1 MADRRRVVSGILF
14 SPRGGSAHAA
24 RALNARLPGEGWDTS
39 LVAGSRR
46 DAGPAQDARAFYG
59 EVEDLSVV
67 DFTAALASPDPM
79 SPPPGAAPMHPSF
92 EDRPGAPDRVFA
104 SLGDAAFERQVDA
117 WSTALRAVDA
127 GDADVLHLHHL
138 TPIDAAAARVAPTV
152 PVVTHLHGTELLML
166 EAIDAGLGARWP
178 FAGAWA
184 ERLRGWAARSSR
196 LVVATPGGRERARDV
211 LGVSADRLEVVPN
224 GVDATRF
231 SPAPVDRAG
240 LWQRVLVD
248 RPLGWRPGQ
257 PPGSWRAMPAAVDAL
272 ARDVTFLYVGR
283 FTEVKRVPLL
293 IEAFTRARAR
303 LGGGISLVIVG
314 GHPGEWEGEHPADA
328 IDRLGAEGI
337 LLAGWHDQAELPNL
351 LRASDVVVLP
361 SVNESFGQVLVEG
374 MACELPAIAVD
385 RGGPAEI
392 VDDGETGW
400 LVPPDDDAALEL
412 AIVEAATNGAERR
425 LRGELARR
433 DVLDRYTWRA
443 AAHEL
448 SGVLEAAAYERGGS
462 TRGEPVAA

>member
-1 MADRRRVVSGILF
+1 MTGRRVVSGILF

-24 RALNARLPGEGWDTS
+24 RALNARLPGEGWETS
-39 LVAGSRR
+39 LVTGSRR

-59 EVEDLSVV
+59 EVDDLGVV
-67 DFTAALASPDPM
+67 DFTTALASPDPM
-79 SPPPGAAPMHPSF
+79 SPPAGAAPMHPSF

-104 SLGDAAFERQVDA
+104 ALDDAAFGRQVDA
-117 WSTALRAVDA
+117 WSSALRAVDA
-127 GDADVLHLHHL
+127 AAADVLHLHHL
-138 TPIDAAAARVAPTV
+138 TPIDAAAARVAPGV

-178 FAGAWA
+178 HADAWA
-184 ERLRGWAARSSR
+184 ARLRGWAAVSSR
-196 LVVATPGGRERARDV
+196 LIVATPGGRGRAQAV
-211 LGVSADRLEVVPN
+211 LGVEPERLEVVPN

-240 LWQRVLVD
+240 IWHRVLVD
-248 RPLGWRPGQ
+248 RPLAWRPGQ
-257 PPGSWRAMPAAVDAL
+257 QPGSWRARPAAVDAL
-272 ARDVTFLYVGR
+272 TRDVTFLYVGR

-293 IEAFTRARAR
+293 IEAFSRARTR
-303 LGGGISLVIVG
+303 LGGGIALVIVG

-328 IDRLGAEGI
+328 IDRLGAEGV
-337 LLAGWHDQAELPNL
+337 LLAGWHEQAALPDL

-400 LVPPDDDAALEL
+400 LVPPNDGAALER
-412 AIVEAATNGAERR
+412 AIVEAATDGAERR
-425 LRGELARR
+425 LRGEVARR
-433 DVLDRYTWRA
+433 DVLDRFTWRA

-448 SGVLEAAAYERGGS
+448 SGVLEAAACECGGS

>member
-1 MADRRRVVSGILF
+1 MTDRRRVVSGILF

-24 RALNARLPGEGWDTS
+24 RALNARLPREGWETS

-59 EVEDLSVV
+59 ELDDLSVV
-67 DFTAALASPDPM
+67 DFTAALAGADPM
-79 SPPPGAAPMHPSF
+79 SPPPGIPPMHPSF

-117 WSTALRAVDA
+117 WSAALQDVDA
-127 GDADVLHLHHL
+127 ATADVLHLHHL
-138 TPIDAAAARVAPTV
+138 TPIDAAAARVAPGV

-166 EAIDAGLGARWP
+166 EAIDAGLGARWRH
-178 FAGAWA
+178 ADAWA

-196 LVVATPGGRERARDV
+196 LIVATPGGRGRAHEV
-211 LGVSADRLEVVPN
+211 LGVEPGRLEVVPN

-231 SPAPVDRAG
+231 SAGAVDRAD
-240 LWQRVLVD
+240 LWHRVLAD
-248 RPLGWRPGQ
+248 LPLGWRPGE
-257 PPGSWRAMPAAVDAL
+257 PPGSWRAAPAAIDAL

-293 IEAFTRARAR
+293 IEAFTRARA
-303 LGGGISLVIVG
+303 LMGGGISLVIVG

-328 IDRLGAEGI
+328 IDRLGAEGV
-337 LLAGWHDQAELPNL
+337 LLAGWHEQAELPNL
-351 LRASDVVVLP
+351 LRASDAVVLP

-400 LVPPDDDAALEL
+400 LVPPDDVAAL
-412 AIVEAATNGAERR
+412 AGAMTRAATDGAERR
-425 LRGELARR
+425 RRGARARR
-433 DVLDRYTWRA
+433 DVLDRYTWGA
-443 AAHEL
+443 ATREL
-448 SGVLEAAAYERGGS
+448 SGVLEAAACERGGLN
-462 TRGEPVAA
+462 RDEPIAV

>member
-1 MADRRRVVSGILF
+1 MTDRRVVSGILF

-46 DAGPAQDARAFYG
+46 DAGSAQDARAFYG
-59 EVEDLSVV
+59 AVDDLSVV
-67 DFTAALASPDPM
+67 DFTAALAGPDPLA
-79 SPPPGAAPMHPSF
+79 PPPGVPPMHPSF

-104 SLGDAAFERQVDA
+104 TLDDAAFERQVAA
-117 WSTALRAVDA
+117 WSAALRGVDA
-127 GDADVLHLHHL
+127 AAADVLHLHHL
-138 TPIDAAAARVAPTV
+138 TPIDAAAARVAPGV

-178 FAGAWA
+178 HSAAWA
-184 ERLRGWAARSSR
+184 ERLRRWAARSSR
-196 LVVATPGGRERARDV
+196 LVVATPGGRTRAHEV
-211 LGVSADRLEVVPN
+211 LGVEPDRLEVVPN

-240 LWQRVLVD
+240 LWRRVLLD
-248 RPLGWRPGQ
+248 EPIGWRPGQ
-257 PPGSWRAMPAAVDAL
+257 PPGSWRARPAAVDAL

-293 IEAFTRARAR
+293 IEAFTRARTA

-328 IDRLGAEGI
+328 VDRLGAEGV

-400 LVPPDDDAALEL
+400 LVPPDDALGLER
-412 AIVEAATNGAERR
+412 AIIEAATNGAERR

-433 DVLDRYTWRA
+433 DVLDRFTWRA
-443 AAHEL
+443 ATHEL
-448 SGVLEAAAYERGGS
+448 SGVLEAAACERGGS